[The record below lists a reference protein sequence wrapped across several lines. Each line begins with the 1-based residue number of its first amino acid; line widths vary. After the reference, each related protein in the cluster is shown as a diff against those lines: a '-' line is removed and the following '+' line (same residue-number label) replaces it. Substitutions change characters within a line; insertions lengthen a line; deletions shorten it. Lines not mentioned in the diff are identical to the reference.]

1 MPPIPKLTHQD
12 KNELKPSKDY
22 IQENKTKIINSLP
35 ICPRRYIVSDRKG
48 NKFLIDGSGL
58 QKDFIYKK
66 VITLVQT
73 SKIVFKFID
82 IELWKNPII
91 SPSTSNISSTTEWQ
105 F

>member
-1 MPPIPKLTHQD
+1 MPPIPKLNPQD
-12 KNELKPSKDY
+12 KNELKPLKNF

-66 VITLVQT
+66 VNTSIQT
-73 SKIVFKFID
+73 VS
-82 IELWKNPII
+82 
-91 SPSTSNISSTTEWQ
+91 
-105 F
+105 